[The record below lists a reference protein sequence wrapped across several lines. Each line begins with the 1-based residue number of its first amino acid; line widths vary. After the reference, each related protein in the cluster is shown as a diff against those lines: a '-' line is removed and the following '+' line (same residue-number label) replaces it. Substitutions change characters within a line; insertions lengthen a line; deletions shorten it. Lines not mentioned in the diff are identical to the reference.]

1 MHVSVSTQFLKTEQA
16 KSYELK
22 GVPNYIASEFLFI
35 KQGAIYHKVRV
46 DDITFLE
53 SDNVYIHVNTG
64 DKKFLVRNTIEQ
76 YLEILNLKQFVRVH
90 RSYAININHVQLID
104 MHHVVINNS
113 PIPMGKTYRQELLN
127 SLRLG

>member
-1 MHVSVSTQFLKTEQA
+1 MHVSVSPQFLKTEQS

-22 GVPNYIASEFLFI
+22 GSPSYLASDCLFI

-53 SDNVYIHVNTG
+53 SDNVYIHVNTM

-76 YLEILNLKQFVRVH
+76 YLEILNLKQFVRIH
-90 RSYAININHVQLID
+90 RSYAVNINHVQLID
-104 MHHVVINNS
+104 THHVTINNN
-113 PIPMGKTYRQELLN
+113 PIPMGKTYRQELLS

>member
-1 MHVSVSTQFLKTEQA
+1 MHVSVSTEFLKTDQA

-22 GVPNYIASEFLFI
+22 SSPNYLASDFLFI

-90 RSYAININHVQLID
+90 RSYAININHVQ
-104 MHHVVINNS
+104 
-113 PIPMGKTYRQELLN
+113 
-127 SLRLG
+127 